1 MDIQIITRDGEPEYA
16 VLPWAQYQALLKA
29 AGINDTARRRSA
41 ACDNPDPILPGLDQ
55 LRSLREGKGIAI
67 EALARTVGISPSYL
81 AMIESGERLPDAAIR
96 RSLAWELTV
105 PGGGM
110 NRERTHQ
117 SSTLGRIAGRAGSGA
132 PSAPSIDLSSLAG
145 TFAAADAGH
154 ANPDCRA

>member
-1 MDIQIITRDGEPEYA
+1 MLLSYGVVMDIQIITREGEPEYA

-29 AGINDTARRRSA
+29 AGIKEQASPEATKLQTAT
-41 ACDNPDPILPGLDQ
+41 PDAILPGLDQ

-105 PGGGM
+105 PGW
-110 NRERTHQ
+110 RDE
-117 SSTLGRIAGRAGSGA
+117 S
-132 PSAPSIDLSSLAG
+132 
-145 TFAAADAGH
+145 
-154 ANPDCRA
+154 

>member
-1 MDIQIITRDGEPEYA
+1 MLLSYGVVMDIQIIARDGEPEYA

-29 AGINDTARRRSA
+29 AGIEQQPPREAPQPRSA
-41 ACDNPDPILPGLDQ
+41 TPDAILPGIDQ

-105 PGGGM
+105 PGW
-110 NRERTHQ
+110 RDE
-117 SSTLGRIAGRAGSGA
+117 S
-132 PSAPSIDLSSLAG
+132 
-145 TFAAADAGH
+145 
-154 ANPDCRA
+154 

>member
-1 MDIQIITRDGEPEYA
+1 MLLSYGVVMDIQIITREGEPEYA

-29 AGINDTARRRSA
+29 AGINEAPSRAAPAPSA
-41 ACDNPDPILPGLDQ
+41 TTQDPILPGLDQ

-105 PGGGM
+105 PGW
-110 NRERTHQ
+110 RDE
-117 SSTLGRIAGRAGSGA
+117 S
-132 PSAPSIDLSSLAG
+132 
-145 TFAAADAGH
+145 
-154 ANPDCRA
+154 

>member
-1 MDIQIITRDGEPEYA
+1 MDIQIIARDGEPEYA

-29 AGINDTARRRSA
+29 AGINEAPSRAAPTPLATTPDT
-41 ACDNPDPILPGLDQ
+41 NLPGLDQ

-105 PGGGM
+105 PGW
-110 NRERTHQ
+110 RDE
-117 SSTLGRIAGRAGSGA
+117 S
-132 PSAPSIDLSSLAG
+132 
-145 TFAAADAGH
+145 
-154 ANPDCRA
+154 

>member
-1 MDIQIITRDGEPEYA
+1 MDIQIIARDGEPEYA

-29 AGINDTARRRSA
+29 AGIKEAPSQQAPEPLATT
-41 ACDNPDPILPGLDQ
+41 PDPILPGLDQ

-105 PGGGM
+105 P
-110 NRERTHQ
+110 RWRDQ
-117 SSTLGRIAGRAGSGA
+117 S
-132 PSAPSIDLSSLAG
+132 
-145 TFAAADAGH
+145 
-154 ANPDCRA
+154 